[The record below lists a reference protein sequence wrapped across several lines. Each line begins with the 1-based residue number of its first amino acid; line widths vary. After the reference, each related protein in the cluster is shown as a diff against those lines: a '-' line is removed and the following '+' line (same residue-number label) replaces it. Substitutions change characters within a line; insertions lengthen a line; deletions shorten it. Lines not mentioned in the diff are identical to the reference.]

1 MEELLDFVYPI
12 LIAMERTIG
21 RSEYLDFMKSFK
33 YPLAG
38 EFSFRRNL
46 LPELKIPTDWGIE
59 IGILSEMQRN
69 QASNRICQVDLAETY
84 DHKHQDVS
92 FNNDSA
98 VCLECLLI

>member
-1 MEELLDFVYPI
+1 M
-12 LIAMERTIG
+12 
-21 RSEYLDFMKSFK
+21 SF
-33 YPLAG
+33 L
-38 EFSFRRNL
+38 RRNL

-98 VCLECLLI
+98 GLSRMSIDIIKTLIRKLANLPLILKLSNLKSYIL

>member
-1 MEELLDFVYPI
+1 M
-12 LIAMERTIG
+12 
-21 RSEYLDFMKSFK
+21 SF
-33 YPLAG
+33 L
-38 EFSFRRNL
+38 RRNL

-98 VCLECLLI
+98 GLSRMSIDIIKTLIRKLATQVYL